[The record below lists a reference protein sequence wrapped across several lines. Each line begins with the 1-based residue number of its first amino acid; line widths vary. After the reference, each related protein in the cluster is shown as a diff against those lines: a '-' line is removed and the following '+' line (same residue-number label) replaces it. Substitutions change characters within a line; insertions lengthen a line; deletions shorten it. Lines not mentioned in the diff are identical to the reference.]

1 MPRCLISAAHKS
13 SGKTTFSV
21 GACAALRRRG
31 LVVQPFKKGPDY
43 IDPMWLEAAAGRPC
57 YNLDFHTMSP
67 EAIAAL
73 HAQRAGGANLSL
85 VEGNKG
91 LHDGVALDGRDSNA
105 ALAKHLGLPVVL
117 VVDTRGITRGIA
129 PLLTGYAG
137 FDSAVGFAGVV
148 LNFVAGPRHEAK
160 LRAAVEHYTDLR
172 VLGAIG
178 RDDALAVT
186 EAHLG
191 LHPPNEVA
199 ERDAVVA
206 RLGRRIA
213 SEVDLDVLLAA
224 VAERTPD
231 LPAAPAATLGPDA
244 AAGPAVR
251 IGVARDAAFGFYYP
265 DDLEAL
271 ERAGARIVAFDTLRD
286 QALPDVDGVFI
297 GGGFP
302 ERHMEALERNGA
314 MRASVRAAA
323 EGGLPVYA
331 ECGGLMYLARCIRW
345 RGRSHDMAGVLPAD
359 VVMHRRP
366 MGRGYVLLEQTGQ
379 APWSASCA
387 GTRRIPAH
395 EFHHSSLEGY
405 DPSDFGFAYRVLRGH
420 GVDGRHDGLLH
431 RNVLASYAHLRCVP
445 GHDWAS
451 AFVAFARRERDA
463 RAAAAGGPGA
473 RPQAVSSGP

>member
-1 MPRCLISAAHKS
+1 MSRCLISAAHKS
-13 SGKTTFSV
+13 SGKTTVSV
-21 GACAALRRRG
+21 GICAALRARG
-31 LVVQPFKKGPDY
+31 VAVQPFKKGPDY
-43 IDPMWLEAAAGRPC
+43 IDPMWLGVAAGRPC

-67 EAIAAL
+67 DAIVSL
-73 HAQRAGGANLSL
+73 HLLRSRGAGLSL

-91 LHDGVALDGRDSNA
+91 LHDGVALDGSDSNA

-117 VVDTRGITRGIA
+117 VIDTRGITRGIA
-129 PLLTGYAG
+129 PLVTGYAR
-137 FDSAVGFAGVV
+137 FDTAVRFAGVV

-160 LRAAVEHYTDLR
+160 LRAAVEHYSDLR

-178 RDDALAVT
+178 RDDGLAVT

-191 LHPPNEVA
+191 LHPPNEVDG
-199 ERDAVVA
+199 RDAVVE
-206 RLGRRIA
+206 RLGRRVE
-213 SEVDLDVLLAA
+213 SEVDLEALLAA
-224 VAERTPD
+224 VVHTAPTAP
-231 LPAAPAATLGPDA
+231 PAPAVDVGHDGR
-244 AAGPAVR
+244 AGSVVR

-323 EGGLPVYA
+323 EAGLPMYA
-331 ECGGLMYLARCIRW
+331 ECGGLMYLARRIRW
-345 RGRSHDMAGVLPAD
+345 RGRSHAMAGVLPAD

-366 MGRGYVLLEQTGQ
+366 MGRGYVVLEQTGA
-379 APWSASCA
+379 APWPVAPGSP
-387 GTRRIPAH
+387 RPIPAH

-405 DPSDFGFAYRVLRGH
+405 DPSSFRFAYRVLRGH
-420 GVDGRHDGLLH
+420 GVDGRHDGLVH

-451 AFVAFARRERDA
+451 AFVAYARREREA
-463 RAAAAGGPGA
+463 RAARLAAPGA
-473 RPQAVSSGP
+473 RAQGVSSSR